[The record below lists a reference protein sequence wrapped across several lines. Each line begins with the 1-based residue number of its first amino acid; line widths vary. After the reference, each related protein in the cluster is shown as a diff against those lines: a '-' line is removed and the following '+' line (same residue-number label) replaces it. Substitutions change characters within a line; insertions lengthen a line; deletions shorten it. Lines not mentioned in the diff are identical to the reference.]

1 MKNLMAYFIQMLT
14 KFMECDI
21 LIIVNKE
28 INTHTES
35 EVIPMKFLITF
46 IILSIVNVIFSTI
59 RSITTIKSGKTI
71 ASLMSG
77 GYFAF
82 YNIML
87 IYTVANFPMWEK
99 CLITFVCNVM
109 GVWIVKF
116 AEEKMQK
123 DKLWKVETSIT
134 NKNKEK
140 VAEMLEKA
148 NISFNYIDGIGKYT
162 IFNIFCTTQN
172 QSLAVKEILKMY
184 NAKYFVSESKI
195 L

>member
-1 MKNLMAYFIQMLT
+1 
-14 KFMECDI
+14 
-21 LIIVNKE
+21 
-28 INTHTES
+28 
-35 EVIPMKFLITF
+35 
-46 IILSIVNVIFSTI
+46 
-59 RSITTIKSGKTI
+59 
-71 ASLMSG
+71 
-77 GYFAF
+77 
-82 YNIML
+82 
-87 IYTVANFPMWEK
+87 
-99 CLITFVCNVM
+99 
-109 GVWIVKF
+109 
-116 AEEKMQK
+116 MQK